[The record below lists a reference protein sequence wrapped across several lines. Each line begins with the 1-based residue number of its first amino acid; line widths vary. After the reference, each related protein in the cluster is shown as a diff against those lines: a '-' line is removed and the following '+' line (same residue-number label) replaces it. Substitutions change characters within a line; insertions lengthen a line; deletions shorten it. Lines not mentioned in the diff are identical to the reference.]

1 MHVWMYIATAGGILA
16 IFFIFL
22 SGIIQRRILGII
34 LMFVFTLFA
43 SAALAYGVYNAH
55 LEAKENLGKPI
66 QGLEEGDYDIFWIAQ
81 NNQDG
86 QVYLIADK
94 IEDPPEEDIRFYR
107 IEPSDLFL
115 KKMQELLKAGQGM
128 RLRMNE
134 NGDEGM
140 EPELYPSPP
149 EPLPPKPGS

>member
-1 MHVWMYIATAGGILA
+1 MQTWMYVATAGGILA

-22 SGIIQRRILGII
+22 SGIIKERIKGVI

-43 SAALAYGVYNAH
+43 SAALVYGVYNAH

-66 QGLEEGDYDIFWIAQ
+66 QELEEGDYEIFWAAQ
-81 NNQDG
+81 NTQDG
-86 QVYLIADK
+86 KVYLIADK

-107 IEPSDLFL
+107 IDSSDSFL
-115 KKMQELLKAGQGM
+115 KKMQELLKSGQGM
-128 RLRMNE
+128 RLRMEE
-134 NGDEGM
+134 NGDEGA

-149 EPLPPKPGS
+149 EPLPPKP